1 MAPFL
6 GPALGPLIGAYI
18 IDQYNNKWRFTQW
31 VILFIAAPIFLISLV
46 MQETMKSR
54 ILYLRT
60 KKVTGKAP
68 RQEGDTHLL
77 LRKLGAGLFR
87 PFHMMLLE
95 VRTLLPHMLLHE
107 PKFQARTDS
116 LPSLSYPS
124 SASTPAS
131 PSP

>member
-18 IDQYNNKWRFTQW
+18 VDQYNNNWRFTQW

-54 ILYLRT
+54 ILYLRA
-60 KKVTGKAP
+60 KKITGKAP

-95 VRTLLPHMLLHE
+95 VCHIAQFLKLFYH
-107 PKFQARTDS
+107 TD
-116 LPSLSYPS
+116 LYLSRSSPS

-131 PSP
+131 LSP